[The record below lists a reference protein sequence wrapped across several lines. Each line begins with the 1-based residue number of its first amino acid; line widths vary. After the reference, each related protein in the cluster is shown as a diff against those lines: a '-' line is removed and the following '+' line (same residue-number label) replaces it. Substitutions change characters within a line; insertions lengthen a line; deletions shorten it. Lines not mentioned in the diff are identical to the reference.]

1 MKGNSKEERA
11 MNNELKEKLIK
22 AKNKEEL
29 VTLLKAEGQ
38 DISEADKIWEEIVG
52 RKEKAKAKAKE
63 EEGKT
68 LSLDELEAVSGGIL
82 GLGDDA
88 PDGHELNCIFT
99 WYHGWDD
106 FDNVNKDKY
115 CAGTKGRKHVYE
127 HIEYVK
133 QYGIIDPTDMTT
145 EYDICTLCGHKI
157 NEKFYRTG
165 SV

>member
-1 MKGNSKEERA
+1 MKGNSKEARA

-29 VTLLKAEGQ
+29 VAQLKAEGQ
-38 DISEADKIWEEIVG
+38 DISEADKIWDEIAA
-52 RKEKAKAKAKE
+52 RKEKEKE
-63 EEGKT
+63 NDGKT
-68 LSLDELEAVSGGIL
+68 LSMEELDAVSGGIL

-99 WYHGWDD
+99 WYQGWDD

-127 HIEYVK
+127 HCEYIT
-133 QYGIIDPTDMTT
+133 QLGFINPTDMTT
-145 EYDICTLCGHKI
+145 EYDICTLCGHKM
-157 NEKFYRTG
+157 NEKYYRTG
-165 SV
+165 SK